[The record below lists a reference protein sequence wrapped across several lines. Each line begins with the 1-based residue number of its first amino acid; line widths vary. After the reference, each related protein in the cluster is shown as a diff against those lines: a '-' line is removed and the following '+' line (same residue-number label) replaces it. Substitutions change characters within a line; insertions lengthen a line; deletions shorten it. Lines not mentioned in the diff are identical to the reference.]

1 MANVICLYAFFFV
14 FLQSFRTCIARMM
27 FLRVFQNNRN
37 KIKNHYNE
45 RFIQMA

>member
-1 MANVICLYAFFFV
+1 MANVICLYAFFLV

-27 FLRVFQNNRN
+27 FLRVF
-37 KIKNHYNE
+37 KIEINKNHYNE

>member
-14 FLQSFRTCIARMM
+14 FLQSFITCIARMM
-27 FLRVFQNNRN
+27 FLRVFQNRN

>member
-14 FLQSFRTCIARMM
+14 FLQSFRTYIARMM
-27 FLRVFQNNRN
+27 FLRVFQNRN

>member
-1 MANVICLYAFFFV
+1 MLFVYMHFFLYFCRVLEHA
-14 FLQSFRTCIARMM
+14 ARMM
-27 FLRVFQNNRN
+27 FLRVFQNRN